1 MVFGDALLYTGRTTY
16 GLATLH
22 KAHSGLGLLV
32 NKERVYL
39 IRDLVGLP

>member
-1 MVFGDALLYTGRTTY
+1 MVFGDALLYTGTTY